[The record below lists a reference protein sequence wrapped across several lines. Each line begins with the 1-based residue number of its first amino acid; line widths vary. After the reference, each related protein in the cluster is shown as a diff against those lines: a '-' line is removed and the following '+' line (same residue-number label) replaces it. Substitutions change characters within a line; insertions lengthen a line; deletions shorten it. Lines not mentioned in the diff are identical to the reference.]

1 MNLII
6 LFLLAQIWPRKELPH
21 IHKINFCKC
30 DYSAVLSPLTLS
42 ADSTGLTHWFVMLQ
56 LLNANSTGG
65 TWEMIWCTLNWAF
78 VSVALHT
85 HAPTMYVCAL
95 CGAHTQCTHNAMW
108 CAHTMLRGAHR
119 QCTHNAMWCAH
130 TMLCGARTHVHTQ
143 CYVLQAHQTGTMTH
157 YTHQRCTSAMRALPH
172 DGPHRAQ
179 LDPRGVLTGGGARAQ
194 CFITLHV

>member
-30 DYSAVLSPLTLS
+30 DHSAVLSPLTLS
-42 ADSTGLTHWFVMLQ
+42 ADSTGPTDLLCCSFSMQTPQGALGKWFD
-56 LLNANSTGG
+56 
-65 TWEMIWCTLNWAF
+65 
-78 VSVALHT
+78 SVALHT
-85 HAPTMYVCAL
+85 HAHTMYVCAL

-108 CAHTMLRGAHR
+108 CAHTMHT
-119 QCTHNAMWCAH
+119 QCCVVRTHNAMWCAH